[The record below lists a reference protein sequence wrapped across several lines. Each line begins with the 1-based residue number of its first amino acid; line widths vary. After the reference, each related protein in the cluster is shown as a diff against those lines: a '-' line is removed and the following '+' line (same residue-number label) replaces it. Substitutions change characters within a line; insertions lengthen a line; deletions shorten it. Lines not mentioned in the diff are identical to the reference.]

1 MVDTTIAAVC
11 EDPVT
16 FTIQTATYMMATD
29 GNIDGSPIQITVLA
43 RNADHAKIHHP
54 MLYQEHSRLCQYSK
68 LFTCQEHELDR
79 EIIVKDQQDR
89 NHRS

>member
-1 MVDTTIAAVC
+1 MVDTTPATVC
-11 EDPVT
+11 EDPVV
-16 FTIQTATYMMATD
+16 FIIKTATNMMTTD
-29 GNIDGSPIQITVLA
+29 GNIDGFLVHKAVLA

-54 MLYQEHSRLCQYSK
+54 MMCQEHSRLCQYSK
-68 LFTCQEHELDR
+68 LFTCQEQELDR